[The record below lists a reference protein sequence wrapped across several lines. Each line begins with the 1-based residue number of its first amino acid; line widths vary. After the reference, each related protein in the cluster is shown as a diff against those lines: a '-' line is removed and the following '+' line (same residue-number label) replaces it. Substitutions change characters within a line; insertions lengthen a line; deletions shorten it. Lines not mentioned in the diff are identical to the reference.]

1 MSTPIL
7 QVFNKYL
14 FPGGEEKS
22 VDRIF
27 NHLQEAHAMHRCFF
41 DSAAWKSEGA
51 PNAFGQVKRLFYNR
65 ESRAAFEQALD
76 STGAEAALFHNI
88 YPVGSPSLY
97 HAAMQ
102 RRVPVIQYLHN
113 FRPFSVGGTLFV
125 NGKVCPDGL
134 YGRDLAEVRA
144 GAWQGSVLK
153 SAVFATMLR
162 FLRRSGWLRSVKAW
176 IAISDFMRDRIV
188 QAGLVDPA
196 KIHTL
201 RHSWD
206 AMPSAPRTEDA
217 GYYLFLGRLVPEKG
231 IATLLDA
238 WDGLRAQLGN
248 KTPQL
253 LIAGEGPLEP
263 LVQQRLRT
271 NPYIGHLGQIGGET
285 KHETLRKCRA
295 LIAPSVWW
303 EPLGLVAYEAYDYAK
318 PVLAARS
325 GGLAETVQHEVT
337 GLLHEPGDAESLLRD
352 VLTMENLPMPV
363 RVECGAEGRR
373 WLLREASAEAWKQRF
388 EEILA
393 TSLPAR
399 SVSATR

>member
-27 NHLQEAHAMHRCFF
+27 NHLAESHPMHRCFF
-41 DSAAWKSEGA
+41 DSAAWKGEDA
-51 PNAFGQVKRLFYNR
+51 PSTMGQVKRLFYNR

-76 STGAEAALFHNI
+76 ATGAKAALFHNI

-97 HAAMQ
+97 HAALQ

-125 NGKVCPDGL
+125 NGQVCPDGL
-134 YGRDLAEVRA
+134 YGRDFAEVKA
-144 GAWQGSVLK
+144 GVWQNSVLK

-162 FLRRSGWLRSVKAW
+162 FLRRSGWLKSVKAW
-176 IAISDFMRDRIV
+176 IAISDFMRDRLV
-188 QAGLVDPA
+188 QAGQIDPA

-206 AMPSAPRTEDA
+206 AMPTAPRSEDA

-231 IATLLDA
+231 IAVLLDA
-238 WDGLRAQLGN
+238 WDALRAQLGN

-253 LIAGEGPLEP
+253 LIGGEGPLES

-303 EPLGLVAYEAYDYAK
+303 EPLGLVAYEAYDFAK

-325 GGLAETVQHEVT
+325 GGLAETVQHEIT
-337 GLLHEPGDAESLLRD
+337 GLLHEPGHAESLLRD
-352 VLTMENLPMPV
+352 VLTMEGLPMPV
-363 RVECGAEGRR
+363 RVECGAAGRQ
-373 WLLREASAEAWKQRF
+373 WLLREASAAAWKTRF
-388 EEILA
+388 EAILE
-393 TSLPAR
+393 T
-399 SVSATR
+399 VK

>member
-27 NHLQEAHAMHRCFF
+27 NHLAESHPMHRCFF
-41 DSAAWKSEGA
+41 DSAAWKREDA
-51 PNAFGQVKRLFYNR
+51 PNAVGQLKRLFYNR

-76 STGAEAALFHNI
+76 ATGAKAALFHNL

-97 HAAMQ
+97 HAALQ

-125 NGKVCPDGL
+125 KGQVCPDGL
-134 YGRDLAEVRA
+134 YGRHFAEVRA
-144 GAWQGSVLK
+144 GAWQNSALK
-153 SAVFATMLR
+153 SAVFALMLR

-176 IAISDFMRDRIV
+176 IAISDFMRDRLV
-188 QAGLVDPA
+188 QAGLIDPS

-206 AMPSAPRTEDA
+206 AMPTAPRTEDA

-238 WDGLRAQLGN
+238 WDALRAQLGN

-253 LIAGEGPLEP
+253 LIAGEGPLES

-271 NPYIGHLGQIGGET
+271 NPFIGHLGQISGET

-337 GLLHEPGDAESLLRD
+337 GLLHQPGDPESLLRD
-352 VLTMENLPMPV
+352 VLTMENLPMPI

-373 WLLREASAEAWKQRF
+373 WLLRETSASAWKQRF
-388 EEILA
+388 EDILA
-393 TSLPAR
+393 TTEPS
-399 SVSATR
+399 